1 MRTLFALLIGLTSLI
16 GVFPASAQDATPTVE
31 TASAART
38 NLRYFLP
45 YTPDGLAAGLNVVAE
60 TSGVCLF
67 PSLAD
72 VGRPDA
78 WACMDLDTNEIF
90 DPCFEDPFAPSDG
103 LGDLV
108 CVASPFSPD
117 VLRFSLTEPL
127 QRMKDFPAEDGSAP
141 RPPPDAPQPPMSPAG
156 PEAVG
161 PDEPAPAPDE
171 RADVVIDP
179 LEIPWALELA
189 NGSRCGLLTGATAV
203 LAGQRINYGCDD
215 GGLVI
220 GEVDRSA
227 AMWTVAYL
235 ADGASATDLVDVVTA
250 WT

>member
-1 MRTLFALLIGLTSLI
+1 MRTLLALLIGLTSLL
-16 GVFPASAQDATPTVE
+16 GVFLTSAQEATPAAAPASV
-31 TASAART
+31 ART

-45 YTPDGLAAGLNVVAE
+45 YSADGLAADLNVVAE
-60 TSGVCLF
+60 TSGVCLH

-78 WACMDLDTNEIF
+78 WACLDPETNEIF
-90 DPCFEDPFAPSDG
+90 DPCFEDPFASREE
-103 LGDLV
+103 LGELA
-108 CVASPFSPD
+108 CATSPFSPD
-117 VLRFSLTEPL
+117 VRRFSLTQPL
-127 QRMKDFPAEDGSAP
+127 QRMKDHSADGGSAP
-141 RPPPDAPQPPMSPAG
+141 QPPPSAPQPPMPL
-156 PEAVG
+156 
-161 PDEPAPAPDE
+161 PAPDE
-171 RADVVIDP
+171 RVDVVIDP

-215 GGLVI
+215 GGQVI

-227 AMWTVAYL
+227 AMWNVAYL
-235 ADGASATDLVDVVTA
+235 AEGASATDQIDVVTA